1 MSVALYVSMRMSKF
15 IFMINLSKSG

>member
-1 MSVALYVSMRMSKF
+1 MSVALYVSMRMHKF